1 MWYFF
6 IFVCAGSSVFS
17 AFRACICA
25 DRAKSLE
32 SAVGGK
38 FADSGDVVFGD
49 QEILRLDLY
58 TDLLLGI
65 DGKCDFFVVSERGKQ
80 RYRICKRDE
89 HICMSAGD
97 GGLAGT
103 SCFVP
108 KYRE

>member
-1 MWYFF
+1 M
-6 IFVCAGSSVFS
+6 
-17 AFRACICA
+17 
-25 DRAKSLE
+25 
-32 SAVGGK
+32 GGK

-65 DGKCDFFVVSERGKQ
+65 DGKCDFFVVGEWGKQ

-97 GGLAGT
+97 GGLAGK